1 MLSIKSNKGFAVLT
15 TALLLSI
22 ASIAFS
28 VKMASTQLLDN
39 QIIANNYRNQQAFA
53 NAESGVNL
61 ILSKLDNL
69 DIARKFLVDLYTH
82 PYEYSSK
89 DNHYTVKV
97 SKEFNGR
104 LLIESQGKS
113 TDGTAKKNIQVKV
126 DYAIDFNVPD
136 APLSLNGALNLNASA
151 SLNDGCEGVSAE
163 NCLSSANIA
172 NKIFESNPAAMRYD
186 PSMPITDKDSQGYL
200 DAICMGAAVNSNK
213 SLQVN
218 ADGVPI
224 NLEGVAINV
233 TPENGGNYKSNIISP
248 NALLNVSNSDENN
261 DNAGDWGEKSDTDNN
276 AFFDSLGL
284 TATTSAP
291 RSLFEKTFGVEHTQT
306 TMSLIE
312 ASASS
317 SEAATTF
324 FIDMNDGVSN
334 SCSSRLEG
342 VTDQHTLIYIKG
354 NCNISQT
361 DATGTLYSE
370 NKRFTIGSVD
380 APKVVL
386 IEGGT
391 FITAPNTG
399 ASVVGMAYFLPE
411 LDANDEP
418 IENSVS
424 MGGLRV
430 NGALLSEYNCSSNG
444 YDKTNKKGT
453 KEHFSVRFDRTV
465 LNDLY
470 NKIGMGAHDS
480 HYRIVAGTWRDF

>member
-1 MLSIKSNKGFAVLT
+1 MLNIKSNKGFAVLT

-28 VKMASTQLLDN
+28 VKMASTQLIDN

-61 ILSKLDNL
+61 VLSKLDNAQV
-69 DIARKFLVDLYTH
+69 AREFLAALYTA
-82 PYEYSSK
+82 PYEYSSIN
-89 DNHYTVKV
+89 NHYKVKV

-151 SLNDGCEGVSAE
+151 SLNDGCEGVSTE
-163 NCLSSANIA
+163 NCVSSGNIA
-172 NKIFESNPAAMRYD
+172 NNILVSNPGAMEYD
-186 PSMPITDKDSQGYL
+186 PSAPITDQDSPGYL
-200 DAICMGAAVNSNK
+200 DAVCMGAAVTSNK

-224 NLEGVAINV
+224 NLDGVAINV
-233 TPENGGNYKSNIISP
+233 TPENGGNYKSNIVSQS
-248 NALLNVSNSDENN
+248 ALLNGSTVDENN
-261 DNAGDWGEKSDTDNN
+261 DNDGNWGETSDTDDS

-284 TATTSAP
+284 ASTTSAP
-291 RSLFEKTFGVEHTQT
+291 KSLFEKTFGVEHTQT
-306 TMSLIE
+306 TMALIE

-317 SEAATTF
+317 SETATTF
-324 FIDMNDGVSN
+324 FIDMSN
-334 SCSSRLEG
+334 EASGSCSSLLEA

-354 NCNISQT
+354 NCDISQA
-361 DATGTLYSE
+361 DATGSLYSE
-370 NKRFTIGSVD
+370 NKRFTIGSV
-380 APKVVL
+380 ASPKVVL

-399 ASVVGMAYFLPE
+399 ASVVGIAYFLPE
-411 LDANDEP
+411 LDANNKP
-418 IENSVS
+418 LSNSVS

-444 YDKTNKKGT
+444 YDKTDSKGT

-465 LNDLY
+465 LNELY
-470 NKIGMGAHDS
+470 NKIGMGATGS
-480 HYRIVAGTWRDF
+480 HYRVVEGTWRDF